1 MDTKTLLSVVEQF
14 EENIED
20 LEECFEPLLDGEGD
34 FGTITKKLPLLD
46 RAKLNVLVVYAIESL
61 LFCRS
66 FRHMRGRL
74 DTDHDHCSLHQVTRR
89 RCQRARSLP
98 RIGTSQTVF
107 RENQE
112 RRTWRDYHST
122 LHYFE
127 QGSRRTSHQAR
138 IGKIT

>member
-61 LFCRS
+61 LFCTYCRACQKL
-66 FRHMRGRL
+66 RRTNL
-74 DTDHDHCSLHQVTRR
+74 CSLSQTTGR
-89 RCQRARSLP
+89 RCQRARSFP
-98 RIGTSQTVF
+98 RTGTSQTVL
-107 RENQE
+107 REDQE
-112 RRTWRDYHST
+112 RRAWCNNRST
-122 LHYFE
+122 LRYSE
-127 QGSRRTSHQAR
+127 QGSRRTSH
-138 IGKIT
+138 